1 MNQINTKFVFNN
13 RIKFKNTCKRK
24 RKNKANVAGVY
35 TVEFAIVGSLFFLL
49 FFAAIEIARL
59 MFTWNVLTEV
69 SRRGARLATVCN
81 ILESPGVDNQSIIQP
96 TGVASLSSFDG
107 KNMLPNLNANN
118 LQISYLKLNGTQA
131 SNFTDIVLVR
141 VEIINYQHEL
151 IIPGMSIIL
160 NSPSFSTTLP
170 RESLG
175 VSPFAYT
182 DC

>member
-1 MNQINTKFVFNN
+1 MSP
-13 RIKFKNTCKRK
+13 RILSKGKHKVN
-24 RKNKANVAGVY
+24 GVY
-35 TVEFAIVGSLFFLL
+35 TIEFAIVGSLFFLL

-81 ILESPGVDNQSIIQP
+81 ILDDPGVDDQTIVQP
-96 TGVASLSSFDG
+96 SGVARISSFS
-107 KNMLPNLNANN
+107 NNTILPNLSENN
-118 LQISYLKLNGTQA
+118 VLISYLQLDGTTA

-141 VEIINYQHEL
+141 VEIVNYQHQL
-151 IIPGMSIIL
+151 LVPGSYITL
-160 NSPSFSTTLP
+160 NSPTFSTTLP